1 MAVSFGDNVVL
12 SLLSFVETACIPLN
26 AFLGPALDV
35 YTDAEPTETWLSNH
49 LLAKR
54 EQDISDRG
62 LLKERTEWWTQ
73 GDTQSEVSVLV
84 KVDGDLKLQGCCR
97 RVTELLLYACLL
109 PVSEKNQDVPLTPP
123 RSSSPSAE
131 LEDLS
136 GAGRRGRCIIKL
148 RAQLISLDLYNQAS
162 QYAVDSRQS
171 SEDSAI
177 DLPRFLTPP
186 PEELPAEHHLV
197 QKRQRLESLFDDAA
211 RLVKKSRGKGGET
224 VAKMMG
230 SGKDS
235 STSLQNIKH
244 AQSLVDVDSAKAS
257 STLPRPRLGTTQ
269 GLSRSQS
276 LGSLHDLDD
285 VRPRSRHGN
294 TVVPKRSSLN
304 RVASVASFE
313 SSSPVPEILASLE
326 QQNKNALAR
335 VVMAGMRMYGF
346 QPKRRPTFSR
356 ATTEDAPQPFSSET
370 VPGDEDEYKN
380 MYHQTLK
387 ATSFTFRNYI
397 SKEIISQDNMRDAVD
412 RQLAIFCSDPMQT
425 DQKNER
431 STLGFGTKKLAEV
444 HC

>member
-1 MAVSFGDNVVL
+1 MTL
-12 SLLSFVETACIPLN
+12 SLLSFVETARIPLN

-35 YTDAEPTETWLSNH
+35 YTNAESTETWLSNH

-54 EQDISDRG
+54 EQDISYGDP
-62 LLKERTEWWTQ
+62 LKERTEWWTQ
-73 GDTQSEVSVLV
+73 GDTQSEFGLLV
-84 KVDGDLKLQGCCR
+84 KVDGDLKVHGYCR

-109 PVSEKNQDVPLTPP
+109 LVSEQSQDVLLTPP

-136 GAGRRGRCIIKL
+136 SAGRRGRCTTKL
-148 RAQLISLDLYNQAS
+148 CARLISSDLCKQAS
-162 QYAVDSRQS
+162 QYAVESRQS

-186 PEELPAEHHLV
+186 PEELPTEHHLV

-211 RLVKKSRGKGGET
+211 RLNKKSRRRGGET
-224 VAKMMG
+224 VAQIMV
-230 SGKDS
+230 SGNDT
-235 STSLQNIKH
+235 STSLQNIRH
-244 AQSLVDVDSAKAS
+244 AQSLVDVDGAKAS
-257 STLPRPRLGTTQ
+257 SILPRPRLGKAK

-294 TVVPKRSSLN
+294 TIAPKRSSLN
-304 RVASVASFE
+304 RVATVATFE
-313 SSSPVPEILASLE
+313 SSSPVPEVLGSLE
-326 QQNKNALAR
+326 QQNKNALTR

-346 QPKRRPTFSR
+346 QPKRRPTLSR
-356 ATTEDAPQPFSSET
+356 VTTENSPQPFSSDI
-370 VPGDEDEYKN
+370 VPGDEDEYKI

-387 ATSFTFRNYI
+387 ATSFTFRNYM

-412 RQLAIFCSDPMQT
+412 RQLAIFCSDPMES

-431 STLGFGTKKLAEV
+431 STLGFGAEKSTEG
-444 HC
+444 HI